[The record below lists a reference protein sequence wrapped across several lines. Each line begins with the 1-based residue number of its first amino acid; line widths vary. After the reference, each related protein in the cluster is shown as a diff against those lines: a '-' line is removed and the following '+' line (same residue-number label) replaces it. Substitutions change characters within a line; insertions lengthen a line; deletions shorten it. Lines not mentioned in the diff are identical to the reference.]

1 MQTINAGYR
10 SLSLLLTINWDRLI
24 YIFTIVVA
32 LFLGAYVGSL

>member
-1 MQTINAGYR
+1 MHTINAGYR